1 MTPRAF
7 EDLDY
12 LSDEEIQEHLTG
24 AENYVKKFKASLELA
39 KLAKNEDEIEEYTEL
54 SSEAD
59 ELVEQIKKVIEY
71 RKEKVKS

>member
-12 LSDEEIQEHLTG
+12 LSDEEIQGHLTG

-54 SSEAD
+54 STEAD
-59 ELVEQIKKVIEY
+59 ELLEQIKKVIEY